1 MCRVN
6 KVTNTKTKWNKKGYI
21 VIITS
26 ATYVNKLLFVLY
38 CYLYLFFIYLL
49 DKRNVI
55 CCNFLLSPSCNFF
68 MLVWYIYMFAYFD
81 LLDF

>member
-38 CYLYLFFIYLL
+38 CYLYMQFFAE
-49 DKRNVI
+49 
-55 CCNFLLSPSCNFF
+55 P
-68 MLVWYIYMFAYFD
+68 
-81 LLDF
+81 

>member
-26 ATYVNKLLFVLY
+26 VTCINILLFVLY
-38 CYLYLFFIYLL
+38 YCL
-49 DKRNVI
+49 
-55 CCNFLLSPSCNFF
+55 LLSVFTNVS
-68 MLVWYIYMFAYFD
+68 IR
-81 LLDF
+81 